1 MNNRKFY
8 IAGISSAVIL
18 ILMIGYFVVAGK
30 KQNKIAKQD
39 QNQNQTIMSSSKD
52 IANENQKN
60 EVNTNQ
66 FNTINNEVKVN
77 NSISKNANR
86 ETTKTKKTTND
97 KSVKTSNIQPN
108 KEEKVMENKDPIFK
122 YPVEGEI
129 ILEYAKE
136 KLVFSNTLGEWITHL
151 GIDIKADKT
160 TVVKSSA
167 DGKIKSIKDD
177 PRYGLTVVVEHNNGL
192 CSVYS
197 NLLTAEFVKI
207 GEKVTQG
214 QTLGTVGNTASF
226 EILDESHLHFE
237 ILKDGNQIDPNLY
250 LQK

>member
-1 MNNRKFY
+1 MNNKKFY
-8 IAGISSAVIL
+8 IAGISSAIIL
-18 ILMIGYFVVAGK
+18 ILMISYFVVAGK

-39 QNQNQTIMSSSKD
+39 QNQIIMSSSKD
-52 IANENQKN
+52 IANENKTN

-66 FNTINNEVKVN
+66 FNTINNEVKIN
-77 NSISKNANR
+77 NSISKNENK
-86 ETTKTKKTTND
+86 EISKTKKITNE
-97 KSVKTSNIQPN
+97 KSVKTSSTQPN
-108 KEEKVMENKDPIFK
+108 KEEKVIENKDPIFK

-129 ILEYAKE
+129 ILDYAKE

-167 DGKIKSIKDD
+167 DGKIKSIKND

-192 CSVYS
+192 SSVYS